1 MDSVRENIVE
11 NARFAP
17 SRLKNKVFII
27 DEVHMLSTSAFN
39 ALLKTLEE
47 PPARVFFFFAT
58 TEPNK
63 LPRTI
68 LSRCQRFDFRLLS
81 RDELGAI
88 MGAAKHASGVMRDV
102 FDPDGIL
109 IYQNNG
115 VGSGQEVPH
124 FHLHVVPR
132 QTGSDWGFG
141 PPHMERFENPQK
153 REKIDFKIHSKD
165 KKATAELMRSN

>member
-1 MDSVRENIVE
+1 MAICLPETDSCYFCEIIEGRSDRWNVLAEDDQVIVMLNVRQYEVGQSIV
-11 NARFAP
+11 
-17 SRLKNKVFII
+17 
-27 DEVHMLSTSAFN
+27 
-39 ALLKTLEE
+39 
-47 PPARVFFFFAT
+47 
-58 TEPNK
+58 
-63 LPRTI
+63 LPRRHAPTI
-68 LSRCQRFDFRLLS
+68 FDLS

-132 QTGSDWGFG
+132 QAGSDWGFG
-141 PPHMERFENPQK
+141 PPHMERFENPEK
-153 REKIDFKIHSKD
+153 REKIDFTIHSKD
-165 KKATAELMRSN
+165 KKATAELMRSNWSI